1 MQIILE
7 LLNPKPIKITFVYNR
22 TTSQLDDLDDSFCLL
37 AKTLSASISAEPFNI
52 QRFSIVGVENFSSV
66 GYNSIKKINLIF
78 RCFNNMDLGNEVEKE
93 KTFPL
98 ILYFDTADEEYIGKI
113 IEPTYYLKITNEN
126 CSLLDTL
133 ITDTN

>member
-7 LLNPKPIKITFVYNR
+7 LINPKPITITFVYNR
-22 TTSQLDDLDDSFCLL
+22 KTSQVDALDDSFCLL
-37 AKTLSASISAEPFNI
+37 AKTLSASISAESFDIKRVPN
-52 QRFSIVGVENFSSV
+52 VGVENFSSV
-66 GYNSIKKINLIF
+66 GYNSKKKINLIF

-93 KTFPL
+93 KAFPL

-113 IEPTYYLKITNEN
+113 IEPTYYLKITKEN

-133 ITDTN
+133 ITDIN